1 MGSPGPLAPPLCF
14 SGWSPGPLGGSSG
27 PLGGYSLPWA
37 PPHVFPWTLGPAW
50 LPWVGPLDHPGP
62 LGGSSGSWVVTQFP
76 GLPPSGFPWTLAPPW
91 ASLGGSPGS
100 LGGSSGPLGGYS
112 VPWAPPPGLHLLDT
126 EWIFH
131 SENHY
136 ISCACLRI
144 CHSTGS

>member
-1 MGSPGPLAPPLCF
+1 VGSPGPLAPLCF
-14 SGWSPGPLGGSSG
+14 SGWVPWTLGWVVWTPGWLLTSLGSPPCVPLEPWARLAPLGGS
-27 PLGGYSLPWA
+27 
-37 PPHVFPWTLGPAW
+37 
-50 LPWVGPLDHPGP
+50 PGP

-91 ASLGGSPGS
+91 ASLGGSAGS

-136 ISCACLRI
+136 ISFACLRI